1 MYALYFYTVILVYIY
16 IAKEIWSWPW
26 LDSSLTGSLE
36 LGTESI
42 PPPLSHVICYHLE
55 YSPSGFSIPPLHFP
69 GRRMVIVIYRFDY
82 KRLRMIPP
90 LTPQATSTR
99 MFLNSNVN
107 SNRLIGV
114 NFWTVFPFF
123 LLPCRWWLMRLIQI
137 VLHTRERSGL
147 QVDSTPI
154 GWINRRTN
162 RRRSCREFFFPPMFV
177 VAPLL

>member
-1 MYALYFYTVILVYIY
+1 VIGFITDRELRARHRVHPSSPLTCHMLSFGIQSERIFYPSPLFYT
-16 IAKEIWSWPW
+16 
-26 LDSSLTGSLE
+26 
-36 LGTESI
+36 
-42 PPPLSHVICYHLE
+42 C
-55 YSPSGFSIPPLHFP
+55 

-90 LTPQATSTR
+90 LTPQATSTW

-114 NFWTVFPFF
+114 NFWTGLPFF